1 MRERGNKIFNLS
13 CLLIFRSRIEFKD
26 NQEILDLLGQKPL
39 NIISLIDEESRFPK
53 VRPPTKPERE
63 REGEEGEQ
71 NITEGWKG
79 RGGRM
84 KFKATLLY
92 MTEWGGFPL
101 TMTYTY
107 LRKLYLIIIII
118 INLKGTD
125 DSMLD
130 KLHKQHSKHPHYIKP
145 KSQARRAF
153 GIVHFAGVVYYDADE
168 FLEKN
173 RDTFSADLF
182 DLLHTSKSKFL
193 TQLFK
198 GERAMVIR
206 E

>member
-1 MRERGNKIFNLS
+1 
-13 CLLIFRSRIEFKD
+13 
-26 NQEILDLLGQKPL
+26 
-39 NIISLIDEESRFPK
+39 
-53 VRPPTKPERE
+53 
-63 REGEEGEQ
+63 
-71 NITEGWKG
+71 
-79 RGGRM
+79 M

-107 LRKLYLIIIII
+107 LRKPYFIIIII

-130 KLHKQHSKHPHYIKP
+130 KLHKQHLKHRHYIKP
-145 KSQARRAF
+145 KSQAKRAF

-182 DLLHTSKSKFL
+182 DLLHNSKSKFL

-198 GERAMVIR
+198 GERAMVR
-206 E
+206 K